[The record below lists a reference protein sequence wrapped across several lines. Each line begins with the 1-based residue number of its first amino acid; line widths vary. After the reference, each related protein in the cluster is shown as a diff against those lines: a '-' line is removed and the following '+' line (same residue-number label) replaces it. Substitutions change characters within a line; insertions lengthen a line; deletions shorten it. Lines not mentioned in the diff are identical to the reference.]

1 MRHQTISDRIAETY
15 KISNQMLGYLE
26 KQIILDYHLRG
37 EQSQFEED
45 HEDLK
50 KKAQSMFGLELYY
63 ELGGM
68 SKPLTEAG

>member
-15 KISNQMLGYLE
+15 KISNQVLGYLE

-37 EQSQFEED
+37 EQGQFVED

-50 KKAQSMFGLELYY
+50 KKAQSMFG
-63 ELGGM
+63 
-68 SKPLTEAG
+68 

>member
-37 EQSQFEED
+37 EQGKFEED

-50 KKAQSMFGLELYY
+50 KKAQYMFG
-63 ELGGM
+63 
-68 SKPLTEAG
+68 